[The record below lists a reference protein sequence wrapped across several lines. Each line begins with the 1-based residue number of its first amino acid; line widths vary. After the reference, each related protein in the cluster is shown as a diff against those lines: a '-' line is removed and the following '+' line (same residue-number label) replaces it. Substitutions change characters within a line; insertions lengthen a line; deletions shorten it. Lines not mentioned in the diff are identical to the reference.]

1 MWAAGKLEPVQLL
14 MNIPA
19 FVLATSLLAIVPGQG
34 MAMVLRQSLLG
45 GTKTAFLSVL
55 GNSTGLV
62 TWGALSAVGLSA
74 VFASNPT
81 AYAVLKWAGVAFLFF
96 LAGQTAWQ
104 LRKVAGK
111 FDIAIAGNP
120 EQPRPAAAFRTGLF
134 TNLTNVKAAVFA
146 VAFIPVYV
154 PSGFSLGL
162 GIMAFGLVWAGVSA
176 FWYSVII
183 LGVNRA
189 SALLERP
196 AVRRGLT
203 AASAI
208 GLGVLAVGLAV
219 S

>member
-1 MWAAGKLEPVQLL
+1 MTELVSLV
-14 MNIPA
+14 PA
-19 FVLATSLLAIVPGQG
+19 YALATFLIVIVPGQG
-34 MAMVLRQSLLG
+34 MAMVLRQALLSG
-45 GTKTAFLSVL
+45 KPHAFASVF
-55 GNSTGLV
+55 GNSSGLIV
-62 TWGALSAVGLSA
+62 WGALSAVGLSA
-74 VFASNPT
+74 IFAQSDT
-81 AYAVLKWAGVAFLFF
+81 AYSILKFTGVAYLFF
-96 LAGQTAWQ
+96 VATTTAYGAYKGNSKFNTTDGEQSSSLRSSYQ
-104 LRKVAGK
+104 LGL
-111 FDIAIAGNP
+111 IA
-120 EQPRPAAAFRTGLF
+120 
-134 TNLTNVKAAVFA
+134 NLTNVKAAVFA

>member
-1 MWAAGKLEPVQLL
+1 

-45 GTKTAFLSVL
+45 GTKAAFLSVL

-104 LRKVAGK
+104 LRKAAGK
-111 FDIAIAGNP
+111 FDIAIAGNHVN
-120 EQPRPAAAFRTGLF
+120 EV
-134 TNLTNVKAAVFA
+134 VKRAGALW
-146 VAFIPVYV
+146 
-154 PSGFSLGL
+154 SLR
-162 GIMAFGLVWAGVSA
+162 IEH
-176 FWYSVII
+176 
-183 LGVNRA
+183 
-189 SALLERP
+189 SAL
-196 AVRRGLT
+196 VTSGIGKTGGGCKTLT
-203 AASAI
+203 
-208 GLGVLAVGLAV
+208 
-219 S
+219 

>member
-1 MWAAGKLEPVQLL
+1 VQILA
-14 MNIPA
+14 NIPA

-45 GTKTAFLSVL
+45 GSRTAFLSVM

-74 VFASNPT
+74 IFANNPT

-96 LAGQTAWQ
+96 LAAQTAWQ
-104 LRKVAGK
+104 LRRESGK
-111 FDIAIAGNP
+111 FDMSA
-120 EQPRPAAAFRTGLF
+120 QPDETRPSGISAFRTGLF

-154 PSGFSLGL
+154 PRDFSLGL
-162 GIMAFGLVWAGVSA
+162 GIFMFGLIWACVSS
-176 FWYSVII
+176 FWYSLII

-189 SALLERP
+189 SSLLERP
-196 AVRRGLT
+196 RVRRILT
-203 AASAI
+203 AASA
-208 GLGVLAVGLAV
+208 VGLAILGLGLAF